1 MFKRQLEQLRWM
13 LLQHPATSWPFQLV
27 LPTPGRQKEL
37 PHGISQNC
45 GTHDDMSLSNRWRIH
60 LFPLWV
66 SRGTG
71 QQVDTITIMRTG
83 RTLNHKVAH
92 AVQDFGSSWPCGIFH
107 QCKWYTVAITYF
119 RGWRVAMQDRQAMFA
134 NIGTYCLI
142 KHSLRHSPFNLGT
155 VKKASNITMKQ
166 EIYQSQYAI
175 LHSLWL
181 IPTSWYAMIG
191 SLQTHYF
198 HSIKR
203 SLHTA
208 IWELSWCYQF
218 NWLYDSF

>member
-1 MFKRQLEQLRWM
+1 MKRSWMLPTIATAQDGSRNPIATAIWGTTVSRLGGCIWASFKNLNHRPEIVQSHNQHYSTSDPTPSSIFKRQLEQLRWM

-66 SRGTG
+66 SGGTG

-107 QCKWYTVAITYF
+107 AIDI
-119 RGWRVAMQDRQAMFA
+119 Q
-134 NIGTYCLI
+134 
-142 KHSLRHSPFNLGT
+142 
-155 VKKASNITMKQ
+155 
-166 EIYQSQYAI
+166 
-175 LHSLWL
+175 
-181 IPTSWYAMIG
+181 
-191 SLQTHYF
+191 
-198 HSIKR
+198 
-203 SLHTA
+203 
-208 IWELSWCYQF
+208 
-218 NWLYDSF
+218 

>member
-1 MFKRQLEQLRWM
+1 MCLRNVSSRGNSSSGGNSSSFNVSSKCVFASSFTYPPWQKCVFEMCLRLRAEKCVHQCAHNAEIVQSHNQHYSTSDPTPSSIFKRQLEQLRWM

-66 SRGTG
+66 SGGTG

-107 QCKWYTVAITYF
+107 AIDI
-119 RGWRVAMQDRQAMFA
+119 Q
-134 NIGTYCLI
+134 
-142 KHSLRHSPFNLGT
+142 
-155 VKKASNITMKQ
+155 
-166 EIYQSQYAI
+166 
-175 LHSLWL
+175 
-181 IPTSWYAMIG
+181 
-191 SLQTHYF
+191 
-198 HSIKR
+198 
-203 SLHTA
+203 
-208 IWELSWCYQF
+208 
-218 NWLYDSF
+218 